1 MRRGEE
7 REGIGEREE
16 VGVGGK
22 GGEEREVG
30 IYITEEGWEKGEG
43 KENGGRR
50 G

>member
-7 REGIGEREE
+7 REGMGEREE

-30 IYITEEGWEKGEG
+30 IYITEKGWEKGEG
-43 KENGGRR
+43 KEIGGRR